1 MTKRALD
8 VLVSA
13 LALMSLWP
21 VFGLIAVAVKWDSP
35 GPVLFR
41 QPRLGLGGRIFSI
54 HKFRTMVTGAPSSGL
69 SLTVGEDPRITR
81 VGAWLRRTKLD
92 ELPQLWDV
100 LRGEMSLVGPRPE
113 VPEFLPWYPVE
124 LKERVLSVRPGMTD
138 PVSLQFAQEA
148 QLLAQSADPH
158 RTYCEDILPVKLR
171 AAAEYAES
179 STLWTDIGILWD
191 TFSLLLRGA
200 TGNKR

>member
-1 MTKRALD
+1 MTKRVFD

-13 LALMSLWP
+13 VALMLLWP
-21 VFGLIAVAVKWDSP
+21 LGLLIAIAVVWDSP
-35 GPVLFR
+35 GPAIFR
-41 QPRLGLGGRIFSI
+41 QPRLGRAGRLFHI
-54 HKFRTMVTGAPSSGL
+54 HKFRTMVDTAPAMGM

-113 VPEFLPWYPVE
+113 VPEFLPWYPPE
-124 LKERVLSVRPGMTD
+124 LKDRVLSVRPGLTD

-148 QLLAQSADPH
+148 QLLAQSSDPR

-171 AAAEYAES
+171 AAAQYAE
-179 STLWTDIGILWD
+179 TANLRTDIAILLD
-191 TFSLLLRGA
+191 TMTLLWRTA
-200 TGNKR
+200 TRHQR